1 MIKAPWGRS
10 APTGG
15 LLSRRAGTCGGTQAG
30 LGGPGKAS
38 REAAARSPA
47 ATGRTGRVDGGL
59 ANGGGAG
66 GREERAA
73 APRSVS
79 SRWAI
84 MSFPSLATVQSAAVN
99 AHGQGFVRFQ
109 TSRHTARSGRAGRA
123 APLPVA
129 ASPPTSQTTVAAH
142 ESASH
147 SPRRTKCSSRHQN
160 KGKSLYLKLFVLL
173 GPVRS
178 GKHRLVLQGQKHRVR
193 NIAQTVPPPL
203 KRAGRAPMALCP
215 LLTPTAPPQP

>member
-10 APTGG
+10 ALTGG
-15 LLSRRAGTCGGTQAG
+15 LLSRWAGTWGGTQAG

-47 ATGRTGRVDGGL
+47 ATGRTGRVDGGP

-99 AHGQGFVRFQ
+99 AHRQGFVRFQ

-178 GKHRLVLQGQKHRVR
+178 GKHRLVLQGQKHRAR

-203 KRAGRAPMALCP
+203 KRAGRAPMAPCP

>member
-10 APTGG
+10 ALTGG
-15 LLSRRAGTCGGTQAG
+15 LLSRRAGTWGGTQAG

-38 REAAARSPA
+38 REAAAWSPA
-47 ATGRTGRVDGGL
+47 ATGRTGRVDGGP

-66 GREERAA
+66 GRGQRAA

-79 SRWAI
+79 SQWAI

-203 KRAGRAPMALCP
+203 KRAGRAPMAPCP

>member
-1 MIKAPWGRS
+1 MD
-10 APTGG
+10 
-15 LLSRRAGTCGGTQAG
+15 
-30 LGGPGKAS
+30 GGP
-38 REAAARSPA
+38 
-47 ATGRTGRVDGGL
+47 

-66 GREERAA
+66 GRGQRAA

-79 SRWAI
+79 SQWAI
-84 MSFPSLATVQSAAVN
+84 MSFPFLATVQSAAVN

-178 GKHRLVLQGQKHRVR
+178 GKHRLVLQGQKHRAR

-203 KRAGRAPMALCP
+203 KRAGRAPMAPCP

>member
-47 ATGRTGRVDGGL
+47 ATGRTGRVDGGP

-66 GREERAA
+66 GRGQRAA
-73 APRSVS
+73 SPRSVS

-84 MSFPSLATVQSAAVN
+84 MSFPFLATVQSAAVN

-160 KGKSLYLKLFVLL
+160 KGKSLYLKLFILL

-178 GKHRLVLQGQKHRVR
+178 GKHRLVLQGQKHRAR

-203 KRAGRAPMALCP
+203 KRAGRAPMAPCP

>member
-1 MIKAPWGRS
+1 MGEKRPDGRVTVP
-10 APTGG
+10 AGRDVWRNTGW
-15 LLSRRAGTCGGTQAG
+15 S
-30 LGGPGKAS
+30 
-38 REAAARSPA
+38 
-47 ATGRTGRVDGGL
+47 GRTGKGLEGGGSASRCDGKDGKGGRRPGKRRRVRGP
-59 ANGGGAG
+59 GGAG
-66 GREERAA
+66 GCA
-73 APRSVS
+73 VS
-79 SRWAI
+79 SQWAI

-160 KGKSLYLKLFVLL
+160 KGKSLYLKLFILL

-203 KRAGRAPMALCP
+203 KRAGRAPMAPCP